1 MRNSFQE
8 IRAFSHTILIIL
20 KIEEVQ
26 PNRKIAFVGPSNNKS
41 IFAIQSQNWTLG
53 DLPQRN
59 EMLISN
65 FNFY

>member
-1 MRNSFQE
+1 MRNNFQE

-41 IFAIQSQNWTLG
+41 IFAIQFPN
-53 DLPQRN
+53 
-59 EMLISN
+59 
-65 FNFY
+65 

>member
-8 IRAFSHTILIIL
+8 IRAFLHIILIIL

-26 PNRKIAFVGPSNNKS
+26 PNRKIAFVGPSNNKR
-41 IFAIQSQNWTLG
+41 IFAIQPQNWTLG
-53 DLPQRN
+53 DLPQKN
-59 EMLISN
+59 ELLIFN

>member
-1 MRNSFQE
+1 MRNNFQE

-41 IFAIQSQNWTLG
+41 IFAMQ
-53 DLPQRN
+53 LPN
-59 EMLISN
+59 
-65 FNFY
+65 